1 MHIAKKFEFLLDTYR
16 RPDGR
21 SWTGQEIDEA
31 TGGIVTR
38 SYITNLR
45 KGRIE
50 NPGYEKLR
58 AIAKA
63 MNFPP
68 ALWFEERADS
78 LSTMRIEPVKRLC
91 DIAERTNQLF
101 AIVQNA
107 KAGRPYSNAEV
118 VRMSLGELT
127 EENLQE
133 IRSGQLTNLSVN
145 QLLALAD
152 VFGVHPTYFLDT
164 EVKPTLLD
172 ESVLDILQDETV
184 SAIAHRSLHLTAR
197 ERQIILGI
205 VRQFEDTHESGNDR
219 FRSENQLQDQ
229 ELQQGAD

>member
-1 MHIAKKFEFLLDTYR
+1 VHIAKKFDLLLDTYR

-68 ALWFEERADS
+68 ALWFEDRADS
-78 LSTMRIEPVKRLC
+78 LTKMRIESAKRPYN
-91 DIAERTNQLF
+91 IAERTNQLF
-101 AIVQNA
+101 DIVQNA
-107 KAGRPYSNAEV
+107 KAGRPYSNPEI

-152 VFGVHPTYFLDT
+152 AFGVHPDYFLDT
-164 EVKPTLLD
+164 EAKPTLLNG
-172 ESVLDILQDETV
+172 SALQILQDETV
-184 SAIAHRSLHLTAR
+184 RAIAHRSLQLTER

-205 VRQFEDTHESGNDR
+205 VRQFEHTHELGNDHFRSGNQL
-219 FRSENQLQDQ
+219 EN
-229 ELQQGAD
+229 

>member
-1 MHIAKKFEFLLDTYR
+1 MHIAKKFDLLLDTYR

-68 ALWFEERADS
+68 ALWFEDRADS
-78 LSTMRIEPVKRLC
+78 LTKMRIEPATRPC
-91 DIAERTNQLF
+91 NIAERTNQLF
-101 AIVQNA
+101 DIVQNA
-107 KAGRPYSNAEV
+107 KAGRPYSNSEI

-152 VFGVHPTYFLDT
+152 AFGVHPDYFLDT
-164 EVKPTLLD
+164 EAKPTLLN
-172 ESVLDILQDETV
+172 ESALQILQDETV
-184 SAIAHRSLHLTAR
+184 SAIAHRSLQLTER

-205 VRQFEDTHESGNDR
+205 VRQFEDTHELGNDHFRSGNQL
-219 FRSENQLQDQ
+219 EN
-229 ELQQGAD
+229 